1 MLVVCV
7 EYPAKLFGTQG
18 DWVDTCP
25 YVSEDRMTKCWS
37 VWLIVSFHV
46 VVRDVLCIHLG
57 PELCYFDYAYP
68 SGRLALGPRLISVD
82 STS

>member
-1 MLVVCV
+1 
-7 EYPAKLFGTQG
+7 
-18 DWVDTCP
+18 
-25 YVSEDRMTKCWS
+25 MTKCWS

-68 SGRLALGPRLISVD
+68 SGRLALGPHLISVD